1 MSIDNIISEICNSII
16 KEVILIGDST
26 TLLDY
31 GYQFM
36 ESLHVV
42 DSRSQTQTS
51 SRCYLYIV
59 LKCC

>member
-31 GYQFM
+31 RYQFM

-51 SRCYLYIV
+51 SRCYLYRV

>member
-42 DSRSQTQTS
+42 DGRSKTQTS
-51 SRCYLYIV
+51 SRCYLYRV
-59 LKCC
+59 LECC